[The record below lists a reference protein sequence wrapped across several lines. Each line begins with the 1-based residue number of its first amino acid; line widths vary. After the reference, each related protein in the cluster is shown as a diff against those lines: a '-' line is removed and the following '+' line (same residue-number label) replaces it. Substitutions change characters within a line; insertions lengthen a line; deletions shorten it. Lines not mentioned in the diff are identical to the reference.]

1 MRLGIAIA
9 RAASL
14 TNTWTTVQLA
24 TVALKRGHSVRFIEP
39 WDFEVDARGEVL
51 ARAHAFDPPAP
62 LNDHLVEAL
71 HKRTARR
78 CFVTLGRL
86 DLLLLRC
93 APISPA
99 LLTFAALAQ
108 ERGVAVV
115 NDPRGAQ
122 LVSDKA
128 WLAAQPDVRTPATLV
143 TRSLGA
149 AHMFYQQ
156 HGTVIVKPAR
166 GSGGRAVSLVR
177 ARRPTDLDAAWAT
190 ATRRGEGF
198 VVLQDYVTEA
208 DQGEKRIVWL
218 DGEVLGGYLRRRAP
232 GEFRHNLKQGGT
244 IEAMNVTDE
253 ERETIR
259 TLTPHLLRAGIRFA
273 GLDLIGS
280 QIIEVNALN
289 PGGTYHT
296 DRLTG
301 SRLAERVIEHFETKR
316 TA

>member
-1 MRLGIAIA
+1 M
-9 RAASL
+9 
-14 TNTWTTVQLA
+14 
-24 TVALKRGHSVRFIEP
+24 
-39 WDFEVDARGEVL
+39 
-51 ARAHAFDPPAP
+51 
-62 LNDHLVEAL
+62 
-71 HKRTARR
+71 
-78 CFVTLGRL
+78 
-86 DLLLLRC
+86 
-93 APISPA
+93 
-99 LLTFAALAQ
+99 
-108 ERGVAVV
+108 
-115 NDPRGAQ
+115 
-122 LVSDKA
+122 
-128 WLAAQPDVRTPATLV
+128 
-143 TRSLGA
+143 
-149 AHMFYQQ
+149 
-156 HGTVIVKPAR
+156 
-166 GSGGRAVSLVR
+166 SLVR
-177 ARRPTDLDAAWAT
+177 SRRPTDLDAAWAT

-198 VVLQDYVTEA
+198 VLIQDYVTEA

-301 SRLAERVIEHFETKR
+301 SRLAERVIEHFETNR
-316 TA
+316 TAHPLEQLEWVPPAR